1 MRSAVPRRYY
11 SVISLIVRQ
20 SIDYRNSRRRHDVR
34 ESRSTAAAVL
44 KARAISAAARS
55 YRAPG
60 ARSARALADRQGRRT
75 GYRTHTACRRRNY
88 RHRRLLPPQSEGR
101 SGWFSQ
107 TQPVLS
113 QTKHAMTVRR
123 RRAPESESGP
133 VFRYSACHFGP
144 RTLVLKTDGYGF
156 LASLSDLKPSCCHLK
171 KDCSL
176 AFRPSRFR
184 PAEMLVR
191 VVIEFLSR

>member
-11 SVISLIVRQ
+11 SVISPIVRQ

-75 GYRTHTACRRRNY
+75 GYRTHGMPAPKLQTSALTA
-88 RHRRLLPPQSEGR
+88 
-101 SGWFSQ
+101 
-107 TQPVLS
+107 
-113 QTKHAMTVRR
+113 AAVRR
-123 RRAPESESGP
+123 PIGM
-133 VFRYSACHFGP
+133 
-144 RTLVLKTDGYGF
+144 VLAD
-156 LASLSDLKPSCCHLK
+156 
-171 KDCSL
+171 
-176 AFRPSRFR
+176 
-184 PAEMLVR
+184 PAG
-191 VVIEFLSR
+191 VVAN